1 MDSSLPAHFSELAAV
16 DLIGLGLVG
25 VLVILGLWRGLWW
38 QVLRLVGVV
47 AAVIVARVF
56 SPETAAWISEQWPD
70 LEGRLAHGVAWF
82 GIFLLALGAASML
95 GLLGQRLLE
104 AMQLGL
110 ANRLGGGILG
120 AATGLVMHLAGVVIL
135 CQLAPAAFVERHVAG
150 TYTERVVDAA
160 STRWRVVLG
169 AEAANEVDRL
179 LKGLHAA
186 EPADEDGPR

>member
-95 GLLGQRLLE
+95 GPRWVYRGRVFLIFLHQ
-104 AMQLGL
+104 MDL
-110 ANRLGGGILG
+110 A
-120 AATGLVMHLAGVVIL
+120 
-135 CQLAPAAFVERHVAG
+135 
-150 TYTERVVDAA
+150 
-160 STRWRVVLG
+160 VLP
-169 AEAANEVDRL
+169 DL
-179 LKGLHAA
+179 
-186 EPADEDGPR
+186 